1 MGTTLTPLEIRVRR
15 HKTKFYSLI
24 KDKKIFIDIT
34 HNALGEI
41 CRVYYNIHKK
51 KYEYEPIKR

>member
-51 KYEYEPIKR
+51 KV